1 MSGGKK
7 RYARIDC
14 AAGVAYGTDI
24 DKVREILLNITTEMN
39 HLVENS
45 KETEPKVHF
54 VSMGASSLD
63 FVLRIWI
70 VDPIHLLD
78 VQNQANTLIYK
89 RFTEAN
95 IEIPYSKQ
103 DVYLYNMPT
112 DKGSL

>member
-1 MSGGKK
+1 
-7 RYARIDC
+7 
-14 AAGVAYGTDI
+14 
-24 DKVREILLNITTEMN
+24 
-39 HLVENS
+39 
-45 KETEPKVHF
+45 
-54 VSMGASSLD
+54 MGASSLY

-70 VDPIHLLD
+70 VDPIHLLE

-112 DKGSL
+112 NEGP